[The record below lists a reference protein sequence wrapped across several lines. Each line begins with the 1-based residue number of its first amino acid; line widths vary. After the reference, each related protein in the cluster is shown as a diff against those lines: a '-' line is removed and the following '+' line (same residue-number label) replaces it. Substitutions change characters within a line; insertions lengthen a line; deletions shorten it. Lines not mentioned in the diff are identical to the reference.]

1 MADLYS
7 FDVWLFQQINGF
19 IGTYPLFDRF
29 MATMVNEYFVPVSMS
44 LLLLVLWLAG
54 GSPERRM
61 LNQKAVFYAILA
73 EIVVNGIVKLNNLL
87 YFRQRPFADMQVNL
101 LFYHPTDSSFPS
113 NPASV
118 GFAFATAVFVV
129 NRKVGTALYALA
141 TLFAASRVYSGV
153 HYPLDVVGGALVGI
167 FGAGIAYLLASG
179 PLNGGI
185 ERVIGAVRRVYLA

>member
-7 FDVWLFQQINGF
+7 FDVWLFQQINNYV
-19 IGTYPLFDRF
+19 GTYPLFDRV
-29 MATMVNEYFVPVSMS
+29 MATMVNEYFVPVSLS
-44 LLLLVLWLAG
+44 LLLLLLWLAG
-54 GSPERRM
+54 GTPERRV
-61 LNQKAVFYAILA
+61 LNQKAVFYALLA
-73 EIVVNGIVKLNNLL
+73 EIVVNGIVKLNNLI

-118 GFAFATAVFVV
+118 GFAFATAVFLV
-129 NRKVGTALYALA
+129 NRKVGAALYLLA

-179 PLNGGI
+179 PLNGAI
-185 ERVIGAVRRVYLA
+185 ERMIGAVRRVYLA